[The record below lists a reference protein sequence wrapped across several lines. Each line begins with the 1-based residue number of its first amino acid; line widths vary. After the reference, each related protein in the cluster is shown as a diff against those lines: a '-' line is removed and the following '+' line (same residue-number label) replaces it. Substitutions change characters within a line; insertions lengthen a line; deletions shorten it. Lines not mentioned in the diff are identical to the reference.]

1 MPVIKSSNILAE
13 HWLSIAR
20 EKSTTSQLFRTAI
33 ETIGMILFFESI
45 KEMNGLTK
53 KRVIKTPLKQ
63 MYANFVEE
71 KSIYLVPIL
80 RAGLGMLTGI
90 KNVIPQAK
98 VAHVGLY
105 RSEETLQPNWYLDK
119 LPKKISKHS
128 VFFVLEPM
136 LATGGTISTVL
147 ERIQSVGVKK
157 IYVIGVL
164 MSKHA
169 KNKLERKFPDVSFR
183 VAGIDPDLNSRGFI
197 VPGLGDAGDRT
208 FNM

>member
-1 MPVIKSSNILAE
+1 MPVIKTSNILAE

-20 EKSTTSQLFRTAI
+20 DKNTPSQLFRTAI
-33 ETIGMILFFESI
+33 ENIGMILFFESMKNI
-45 KEMNGLTK
+45 KGLNRK
-53 KRVIKTPLKQ
+53 KDIKTPIKRIRVSLID
-63 MYANFVEE
+63 E
-71 KSIYLVPIL
+71 KNIYLVPIL

-90 KNVIPQAK
+90 KNVVPQAK
-98 VAHVGLY
+98 IAHVGLY

-119 LPKKISKHS
+119 LPKKNSKRS

-147 ERIQSVGVKK
+147 ERIKSIGVEK
-157 IYVIGVL
+157 IHVVGVL
-164 MSKHA
+164 MSEHA
-169 KNKLERKFPDVSFR
+169 RKKLERKFPDVNFL
-183 VAGIDPDLNSRGFI
+183 VAGIDPKLNSRGFI